1 MTCSMTPRDLAGTQ
15 AGAVIEKLDLKPHPE
30 GGWYRE
36 IYRSGDRV
44 NTSRGARSA
53 ITTIY
58 YLLERN
64 QVSRW
69 HVVAADEIWHFYE
82 GSPLEVLAYDPQARA
97 LVRSVLSHTQEDHE
111 PVAVIRRGLWQA
123 ARSLGDF
130 SLVGCSVGPG
140 FQFEDFQFVA
150 TIPGHQAHFAG
161 ELARFTPLL

>member
-1 MTCSMTPRDLAGTQ
+1 MARKAPAGTPT
-15 AGAVIEKLDLKPHPE
+15 GAVIEKLDLKPLPE

-36 IYRSGDRV
+36 IYRSSDRV
-44 NTSRGARSA
+44 HTSRGARSA

-82 GSPLEVLAYDPQARA
+82 GSPLELLAYDPRARA
-97 LVRSVLSHTQEDHE
+97 MVHSVLSHTKEDHQ
-111 PVAVIRRGLWQA
+111 PVAVIRKGLWQA

-161 ELARFTPLL
+161 ELEGFAAWL

>member
-1 MTCSMTPRDLAGTQ
+1 MTRRASAGTP
-15 AGAVIEKLDLKPHPE
+15 ARTVIEKLDLKPHPE

-36 IYRSGDRV
+36 VYRSSDPV
-44 NTSRGARSA
+44 HTSRGARSA
-53 ITTIY
+53 ITAIY
-58 YLLERN
+58 YLLERS

-82 GSPLEVLAYDPQARA
+82 GSPLELLAYDPRARA
-97 LVRSVLSHTQEDHE
+97 MVHSVLSYIKEDHE

-123 ARSLGDF
+123 ARSLGEF

-140 FQFEDFQFVA
+140 FQFEDFQLVA

-161 ELARFTPLL
+161 ELARFTALL